1 MEEWLPIG
9 MDKHLEAVAFRNPFQ
24 RRLRRLEADP
34 VVAVVRH
41 SAPPLQNLRPT
52 DAIKADWHYGC
63 KLAVGCLELG
73 AVIGNSAATVATA
86 AISTATSAATSA
98 TTATVDGRMQL
109 TVLLG
114 YDGEARFQHAGE
126 MWRVLSGDCL
136 VLSGSDPGLNLSQA
150 SDQTM
155 TWLGGLYSV
164 VFFHL
169 DPQRLLHTAKVMG
182 GGPAAELV
190 EKLPLHRCAC
200 WSLPLD
206 PMQASLQAMMRE
218 LIEKVDHL
226 LDLSPGL
233 LDGLQLDAYIY
244 RLMTAMLVPG
254 LCQDGPYSR
263 LRQRGQ
269 QGRDAF
275 DELIDY
281 IKANLDQP
289 LNLTLLEA
297 RSHYSRR
304 TLQYAFRDRLGCTA
318 TQWIRSQRLDLARQL
333 LEHPRAGD
341 TVASIA
347 IAAGYLSLSLFSVDF
362 QQRFHLKPSDL
373 LREARTSSRLTAE

>member
-1 MEEWLPIG
+1 MEEWLPTG
-9 MDKHLEAVAFRNPFQ
+9 MDHHLEAAAFENPFQ

-41 SAPPLQNLRPT
+41 PAPPLQNLRTT
-52 DAIKADWHYGC
+52 DPITADWHYGY
-63 KLAVGCLELG
+63 KLAIGCLELG
-73 AVIGNSAATVATA
+73 AVIGNSAATTTVATA
-86 AISTATSAATSA
+86 TATATATAA
-98 TTATVDGRMQL
+98 ATVDWRMPF
-109 TVLLG
+109 TMLLG
-114 YDGEARFQHAGE
+114 YDGEARFQHDGQ
-126 MWRVLSGDCL
+126 MWRVQSGDCL
-136 VLSGSDPGLNLSQA
+136 VLSGPGSGLNLSKA

-164 VFFHL
+164 VFFRL
-169 DPQRLLHTAKVMG
+169 DPQRLLHTATVMG
-182 GGPAAELV
+182 GAPAAALV
-190 EKLPLHRCAC
+190 DKLPLYRCAC

-206 PMQASLQAMMRE
+206 PMQVSLQAMLRE
-218 LIEKVDHL
+218 LIEKVDQL
-226 LDLSPGL
+226 LDVSPTL
-233 LDGLQLDAYIY
+233 LDRLQLDDYVY
-244 RLMTAMLVPG
+244 RLIVAMLAPE

-263 LRQRGQ
+263 LRQRER

-304 TLQYAFRDRLGCTA
+304 TLQYAFRERLGCTA

-333 LEHPRAGD
+333 LEHPRSGD

-347 IAAGYLSLSLFSVDF
+347 MAAGYRSLSLFSVDF

>member
-1 MEEWLPIG
+1 MVMEEWLPIG
-9 MDKHLEAVAFRNPFQ
+9 MDRHFEAAAFRNPFQ
-24 RRLRRLEADP
+24 RRLRQLEAEP

-41 SAPPLQNLRPT
+41 PAPPLQNLRTT
-52 DAIKADWHYGC
+52 DPITADWHYGY
-63 KLAVGCLELG
+63 KLAIGCLELG
-73 AVIGNSAATVATA
+73 AVIGNSAAATTANTVATA
-86 AISTATSAATSA
+86 TTTTT
-98 TTATVDGRMQL
+98 TTATVDGRMPF

-114 YDGEARFQHAGE
+114 YDGEARFQHDGQI
-126 MWRVLSGDCL
+126 WRVRSGDCF
-136 VLSGSDPGLNLSQA
+136 VLSGSGPGLNLSQA

-164 VFFHL
+164 VFFYL
-169 DPQRLLHTAKVMG
+169 DPQRLLHTATVMG
-182 GGPAAELV
+182 GGPAAALV

-206 PMQASLQAMMRE
+206 PIQVCLQAMLRE
-218 LIEKVDHL
+218 SIEKVDQL
-226 LDLSPGL
+226 LDVSPAL
-233 LDGLQLDAYIY
+233 LDRLQLDDYIY
-244 RLMTAMLVPG
+244 RLLVAMLAPE
-254 LCQDGPYSR
+254 LCQDGPYGR
-263 LRQRGQ
+263 LRQRER

-304 TLQYAFRDRLGCTA
+304 TLQYAFRERLGCTA

-333 LEHPRAGD
+333 LEHPRSGD

-347 IAAGYLSLSLFSVDF
+347 MAAGYRSLSLFSVDF